1 MKNLMYQDNYKN
13 NVFCDHRKIAK
24 QLDLYH
30 IQEEAPGMIFWHN
43 NGLVIFKELE
53 KFIRLQLNN
62 FYYQEVKCP
71 SMMDKNI
78 WKVTGHWD
86 NYSDH
91 IFTTNSENREYCIKP
106 MNCPGHIQIFNQTIR
121 SYRNLP
127 LRIAEFGS
135 CHRNEPSG
143 SLYGL
148 MRIRNFTQDDAHIF
162 CTEEQIYNEINNC
175 INMIYHI
182 YSIFGFKNIKV
193 KLSTRPKY
201 RIGDDDT
208 WNWAEEKL
216 INSLKVNNIAFDYQL
231 GDGAFYGPKIEFV
244 LLDSLGRFWQCG
256 TIQLDFFL
264 PNRLNSFYINK
275 NNSRSTPIMIHRSIL
290 GSIERFI
297 GIITEEYAGYYPIW
311 LAPIQVVITNISI
324 NQYDYVNKVG
334 KILISLDIR
343 TKIDT
348 RNKKLGFKIR
358 EYIIHRIP
366 YIIVCGNEEISS
378 KKLSVRTS
386 KNKDFYIVSINEFI
400 EKIKYEINNYLI

>member
-1 MKNLMYQDNYKN
+1 MCQNNYKN
-13 NVFCDHRKIAK
+13 NILFYDHRKIAK
-24 QLDLYH
+24 QMDLYH

-43 NGLVIFKELE
+43 NGLIIFKELE
-53 KFIRLQLNN
+53 KFIRLQLRN
-62 FYYQEVKCP
+62 FSYQEVKCP

-78 WKVTGHWD
+78 WKITGHWD
-86 NYSDH
+86 NYSNN
-91 IFTTNSENREYCIKP
+91 IFTTSSENREYCIKP
-106 MNCPGHIQIFNQTIR
+106 MNCPGHIQIFNQTVQ

-162 CTEEQIYNEINNC
+162 CTEEQIYDEISNC
-175 INMIYHI
+175 IKMIYHV
-182 YSIFGFKNIKV
+182 YNIFGFKNIKV

-201 RIGDDDT
+201 RIGDDNT
-208 WNWAEEKL
+208 WNWAEKKL
-216 INSLKVNNIAFDYQL
+216 VDSLKGNNIIFDYQL

-244 LLDSLGRFWQCG
+244 LLDSLRRFWQCG

-264 PNRLNSFYINK
+264 PNRLDAYYINK

-297 GIITEEYAGYYPIW
+297 GIITEEYAGFYPIW

-324 NQYDYVNKVG
+324 NQHSYVNEVG
-334 KILISLDIR
+334 KILMSLNIR

-358 EYIIHRIP
+358 EYIICKIP

-386 KNKDFYIVSINEFI
+386 KSNNFYITSINNFI

>member
-1 MKNLMYQDNYKN
+1 YKN
-13 NVFCDHRKIAK
+13 NILFCDHRKIAK
-24 QLDLYH
+24 QMDLYH

-43 NGLVIFKELE
+43 NGLIIFKELE
-53 KFIRLQLNN
+53 KFIRLQLKK
-62 FYYQEVKCP
+62 FSYQEVKCP

-78 WKVTGHWD
+78 WKITGHWD
-86 NYSDH
+86 NYSNN
-91 IFTTNSENREYCIKP
+91 IFTTSSENREYCIKP
-106 MNCPGHIQIFNQTIR
+106 MNCPGHIQIFNQTIQ

-162 CTEEQIYNEINNC
+162 CTEEQIYDEISNC
-175 INMIYHI
+175 IKMIYHV
-182 YSIFGFKNIKV
+182 YNIFGFKNIKV

-201 RIGDDDT
+201 RIGDDNT
-208 WNWAEEKL
+208 WNWAEKKL
-216 INSLKVNNIAFDYQL
+216 VDSLKGNNIIFDYQL
-231 GDGAFYGPKIEFV
+231 GDGAFYGPKIEFI

-264 PNRLNSFYINK
+264 PNRLDAYYINK
-275 NNSRSTPIMIHRSIL
+275 NNTRSTPIMIHRSIL

-297 GIITEEYAGYYPIW
+297 GIITEEYAGFYPVW

-324 NQYDYVNKVG
+324 NQYSYVNEIG
-334 KILISLDIR
+334 KILMSLNIR

-358 EYIIHRIP
+358 EYIICKIP

-386 KNKDFYIVSINEFI
+386 KSKNFYIISINNFI
-400 EKIKYEINNYLI
+400 EKIKYEISNYLI

>member
-62 FYYQEVKCP
+62 FCYQEVKCP

-216 INSLKVNNIAFDYQL
+216 INSLKVNNIVFDYQL